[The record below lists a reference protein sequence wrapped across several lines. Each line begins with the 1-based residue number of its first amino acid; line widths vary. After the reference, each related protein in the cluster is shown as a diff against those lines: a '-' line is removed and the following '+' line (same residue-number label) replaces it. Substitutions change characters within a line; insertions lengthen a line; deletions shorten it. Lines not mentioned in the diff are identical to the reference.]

1 MDTQWNKGH
10 NWKRRELKRL
20 LAAVGAAYGDY
31 DDMVEIM
38 GAMWPIDATLPV
50 NDGAHV
56 YVEKGVKLCQRQ
68 EWRDYL
74 DDMYWEKYG

>member
-1 MDTQWNKGH
+1 MATQWHKGH
-10 NWKRRELKRL
+10 NWKRRALKRL
-20 LAAVGAAYGDY
+20 INAVEDAQGDY
-31 DDMVEIM
+31 DEMCEIM
-38 GAMWPIDATLPV
+38 GQIWSIDATLPL

-56 YVEKGVKLCQRQ
+56 YVAKGVKLCQNQ